1 MEGNKNNKHR
11 LWMSLELRI
20 LKLNLDNLGF
30 SNSTMFG
37 WLRVWHLHNGR
48 GVLIFWQREEIQTQ
62 GTLKCVSSKKQAK
75 LHKSNKNYTKPS
87 FLSPQSWCYLNHLM
101 HENSWNPTP
110 WGWYV
115 TSAKKIA
122 TIWCTHVKC
131 IKTQPA
137 GPNIFIISGH

>member
-20 LKLNLDNLGF
+20 LKLNLDN
-30 SNSTMFG
+30 
-37 WLRVWHLHNGR
+37 VWMVKCLTSSHWK
-48 GVLIFWQREEIQTQ
+48 GVADILTKGKIQTQ
-62 GTLKCVSSKKQAK
+62 VTLKCVSEKKQTK

-87 FLSPQSWCYLNHLM
+87 FLKCGNFLSPNHGVIWTTWSM
-101 HENSWNPTP
+101 KESSWNPTP

-122 TIWCTHVKC
+122 TIWCTNVKG